1 MERIF
6 KTIQLP
12 ECSRQ
17 TEIRMEYFEN
27 GGEIVKV
34 CSKRTRTSGF
44 SKCHFEK
51 GYRCDSSFEGVKT
64 VEEALG
70 LLANGWTEK
79 MEPLKKTMKD
89 TQRKSYSMK
98 NGGMKSDIVGFV
110 PIVPNAILGLPN
122 SMLNIDLK
130 PKKNKVINLVYG
142 LTYSAYVDQKDIIKY
157 GMKVMEHVIKLEA
170 DGFRVRLTCMQN
182 YGEDNNSLYH
192 LLACKVK
199 SEDQPLDIQRV
210 MFPLFH
216 PAMFRTIGFGWYES
230 LPEAKYICGYG
241 RPLYF
246 NMSEKQ
252 MDSLVEQL
260 FGRTAVYVDGM
271 SIEKRGMDYIGN
283 KIRGKEE

>member
-1 MERIF
+1 MERVF

-12 ECSRQ
+12 NCGRK
-17 TEIRMEYFEN
+17 TEIRMECFEN

-34 CSKRTRTSGF
+34 CKNRTKTKGF
-44 SKCHFEK
+44 SKCHFEP
-51 GYRCDSSFEGVKT
+51 GYRCDSGFEGVKT
-64 VEEALG
+64 VDEACK

-89 TQRKSYSMK
+89 AQRKSYSMK
-98 NGGMKSDIVGFV
+98 NSGLKPDIVGFV

-122 SMLNIDLK
+122 SMLNTNMK
-130 PKKNKVINLVYG
+130 PKKNKVINLIYG
-142 LTYSAYVDQKDIIKY
+142 LTYSAYVDQSDIIKY
-157 GMKVMEHVIKLEA
+157 GMNVMERVIKLEA

-182 YGEDNNSLYH
+182 YGEDDNSLYH

-199 SEDQPLDIQRV
+199 SEDQPLDVQRV

-230 LPEAKYICGYG
+230 LPEAKYIGGYG

-246 NMSEKQ
+246 NMNESQ

-260 FGRTAVYVDGM
+260 FGRTAIYVDGM
-271 SIEKRGMDYIGN
+271 SIEKKGMDYIDR
-283 KIRGKEE
+283 KIRGKSE